1 MKSNDHSGKGSPLLM
16 QGLFMIILSLIL
28 IFSGCR
34 EEETNHE
41 AIFQGLVMDYDLN
54 IPRPGTM
61 VILSRFDALNLI
73 SPAEPYSGLVQ
84 DSVVTDED
92 GKYYF
97 RIDPNAK
104 ALYKISFSA
113 VGFLEKKPS
122 PEILARVINYYPI
135 NEDTLYI
142 GKSGYVKISVMN
154 SPDGYDSLYLRCNM
168 DRPPPLTWDDLQA
181 DHNPHAFR
189 LYSLLADTTILDLYL
204 YKDNDSVYY
213 SWEIIDRSDY
223 FHQNTVFTLLPLDT
237 VFLNIDF

>member
-1 MKSNDHSGKGSPLLM
+1 MIFRKGLSV
-16 QGLFMIILSLIL
+16 FSMILIL
-28 IFSGCR
+28 IFFGCR
-34 EEETNHE
+34 EEETNQE

-54 IPRPGTM
+54 VPRPGTM
-61 VILSRFDALNLI
+61 VILNRFDALNLI

-84 DSVVTDED
+84 DSAVTDED

-97 RIDPNAK
+97 RIDPNVK

-122 PEILARVINYYPI
+122 PEILAGIINYYPV

-168 DRPPPLTWDDLQA
+168 DRPPPLTWDDLHA

-189 LYSLLADTTILDLYL
+189 LYSLLADTTIIDQYL
-204 YKDNDSVYY
+204 HKDNDTVYY
-213 SWEIIDRSDY
+213 SWEISDKSNENQ
-223 FHQNTVFTLLPLDT
+223 FDTAFALLPLDT
-237 VFLNIDF
+237 VFLLIDY